1 LTFVGDTL
9 RAFDAAD
16 PKDKIELFNRSRR
29 RAKRR
34 DRLMRRRAGDAEDV
48 VRRIRDR
55 RRGCRWATIL
65 SCRDFARARMFRRA
79 LALARHDLATMNMAN
94 VYRDLGRPAEAVA
107 ALKRLL
113 ALTPNNVHVRQQM
126 AQILLDE
133 GQLADAERELTAIL
147 KQDEHMA
154 AAHNSLGALKLE
166 QGDAAGQPLRRRAA
180 VRSATA

>member
-1 LTFVGDTL
+1 
-9 RAFDAAD
+9 
-16 PKDKIELFNRSRR
+16 
-29 RAKRR
+29 
-34 DRLMRRRAGDAEDV
+34 
-48 VRRIRDR
+48 
-55 RRGCRWATIL
+55 
-65 SCRDFARARMFRRA
+65 MFRRA